1 VSGHRISTAGAAVI
15 LTAAGAIG
23 GASQAEAALYY
34 WNDFDPGYYRPAHPS
49 QQRRQKV
56 RSNKI
61 DKKTQAA
68 AKETAAKPQGPLIIS
83 ISIDQQKIRVYDSN
97 GLFAEDRVSTG
108 MKGHPTPMGVFSI
121 IQKHKMHHSNIYSGA
136 PMPYMQRITWSGV
149 AMHQG
154 VLPGYPASH
163 GCIRMP
169 PAFAV
174 KMWNWTKMGARVLVT
189 PGEMTPV
196 RFSHPFLVTQK
207 VVPQPLA
214 EEAPQ
219 VDAPLGVKSDKGAD
233 ATREVGKAIDTADMK
248 LDLRSTVGHARSHTA
263 DASGV
268 LPANAAVTMSDASPA
283 AASGEAATVK
293 AAAEA
298 AGEHKPAEAK
308 PEATAEVSVKAEDK
322 AVAPKADAK
331 AEATVEAPKTE
342 SVKSEPV
349 KADEPKPAEQ
359 PVEKTAETPA
369 EPAKAVTEGPAKK
382 DPSRLPGVV
391 EKAKPDLKRE
401 GQVAV
406 FISRKDGKLY
416 VRQNF
421 KPVFDMPVTIAPSD
435 KLLGTH
441 VFTAE
446 VDKTDPNL
454 LRWSVVSLPVT
465 ARNAQ
470 KPDDEGRS
478 TRRGKVAGAVSA
490 ETRAPAPNTPAEALD
505 RITVPP
511 EAMAKIAE
519 ALTSGGS
526 IVVSDQ
532 GINQGET
539 GEGTDFIVRLR

>member
-1 VSGHRISTAGAAVI
+1 VSGHRISAAGVAVI
-15 LTAAGAIG
+15 LTAAGAVA

-34 WNDFDPGYYRPAHPS
+34 WNDYDPSYYRPAQPL
-49 QQRRQKV
+49 QPRRPKV
-56 RSNKI
+56 RRNAV
-61 DKKTQAA
+61 DKKTKAA
-68 AKETAAKPQGPLIIS
+68 EKETGAKPQGPLIIS

-121 IQKHKMHHSNIYSGA
+121 IQKHRMHHSNIYSGA
-136 PMPYMQRITWSGV
+136 PMPFMQRITWSGV

-169 PAFAV
+169 AAFAV

-189 PGEMTPV
+189 PGEMTPAP
-196 RFSHPFLVTQK
+196 FSHPLLVTQK
-207 VVPQPLA
+207 VAAQPVA
-214 EEAPQ
+214 DDAPQ

-233 ATREVGKAIDTADMK
+233 ATREVGKPTDTAETK
-248 LDLRSTVGHARSHTA
+248 LELRSTVGHARMQRA
-263 DASGV
+263 DAGGAM
-268 LPANAAVTMSDASPA
+268 PNNAAVTMSDASPA
-283 AASGEAATVK
+283 GASGEAATVK
-293 AAAEA
+293 AADSL
-298 AGEHKPAEAK
+298 EAK
-308 PEATAEVSVKAEDK
+308 PEAAKSEEAKPETAKAEDK
-322 AVAPKADAK
+322 TVEPKADAK
-331 AEATVEAPKTE
+331 AEAPKETP
-342 SVKSEPV
+342 KAEPA
-349 KADEPKPAEQ
+349 KAD
-359 PVEKTAETPA
+359 
-369 EPAKAVTEGPAKK
+369 EPAKAVTEAPAKK
-382 DPSRLPGVV
+382 DTSRLPGL
-391 EKAKPDLKRE
+391 ERPKPELKRE

-421 KPVFDMPVTIAPSD
+421 KPVFDVPVTIAASE

-446 VDKTDPNL
+446 VDRNDPNVL
-454 LRWSVVSLPVT
+454 HWSVVSVPVT

-470 KPDDEGRS
+470 RVDEDERA
-478 TRRGKVAGAVSA
+478 TRRRKVAAVVPVVSKP
-490 ETRAPAPNTPAEALD
+490 APAPNANSPAEALD

-511 EAMAKIAE
+511 DVMAKIAE

-526 IVVSDQ
+526 IIVSDQ

-539 GEGTDFIVRLR
+539 GEGTDFIVKLR

>member
-1 VSGHRISTAGAAVI
+1 VSGHRISAAGVAVI
-15 LTAAGAIG
+15 LIAAGAVA

-34 WNDFDPGYYRPAHPS
+34 WNDYDPGYYRPVQPL
-49 QQRRQKV
+49 QPRRPKV
-56 RSNKI
+56 RRNAV
-61 DKKTQAA
+61 DKKTKAA
-68 AKETAAKPQGPLIIS
+68 EKETGAKPQGPLIIS

-121 IQKHKMHHSNIYSGA
+121 IQKHRMHHSNIYSGA
-136 PMPYMQRITWSGV
+136 PMPFMQRITWSGV

-169 PAFAV
+169 AAFAV

-189 PGEMTPV
+189 PGEMKPAP
-196 RFSHPFLVTQK
+196 FSHPLLVTQK
-207 VVPQPLA
+207 VTPQPVA
-214 EEAPQ
+214 DDAPQ

-233 ATREVGKAIDTADMK
+233 ATREVGKPTDTAETK
-248 LDLRSTVGHARSHTA
+248 LELRSTVGHARTHRA
-263 DASGV
+263 DAGGAM
-268 LPANAAVTMSDASPA
+268 PNNAAVTMSDASPA

-293 AAAEA
+293 VVDSV
-298 AGEHKPAEAK
+298 EAK
-308 PEATAEVSVKAEDK
+308 PEAAKPEEAKPETKAEDK
-322 AVAPKADAK
+322 AVEPKADAK
-331 AEATVEAPKTE
+331 AKLETPKTE
-342 SVKSEPV
+342 PA
-349 KADEPKPAEQ
+349 KADEPG
-359 PVEKTAETPA
+359 
-369 EPAKAVTEGPAKK
+369 KAVTEAPAKK
-382 DPSRLPGVV
+382 DPSRLPGV
-391 EKAKPDLKRE
+391 ERPKPELKRE

-421 KPVFDMPVTIAPSD
+421 KPVFDVPVTIAASE

-446 VDKTDPNL
+446 VDKNDPNA
-454 LRWSVVSLPVT
+454 LRWSVVSVPVT

-470 KPDDEGRS
+470 RTDEDERA
-478 TRRGKVAGAVSA
+478 TRRRKVAAVVPVVGKPA
-490 ETRAPAPNTPAEALD
+490 APPNTNSPAEALD
-505 RITVPP
+505 RITFPP
-511 EAMAKIAE
+511 DVMAKIAE
-519 ALTSGGS
+519 ALTSGAS
-526 IVVSDQ
+526 IIVSDQ